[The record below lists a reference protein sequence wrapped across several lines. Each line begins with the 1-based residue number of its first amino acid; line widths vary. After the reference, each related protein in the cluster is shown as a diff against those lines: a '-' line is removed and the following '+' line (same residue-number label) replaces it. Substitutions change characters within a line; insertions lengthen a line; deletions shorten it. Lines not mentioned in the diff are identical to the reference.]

1 MLIKLSVSHFCFSL
15 GAHFSFFLTIDQLS
29 PCSEKAQVAKAM
41 DFASLSLKWLQIDY
55 ANFLGPIS
63 KNPRKGT
70 HLPIF
75 GTEVCTFS
83 YLLQIFKLI
92 LPICLEVFCCSL
104 MFENEILKSD
114 NFRQLV
120 MSFLSFF
127 SGRHGSRSSTGSRDS
142 PTNEKLGNSG
152 YMGGIGWLTGLTL
165 WYRVR
170 KTIVY

>member
-15 GAHFSFFLTIDQLS
+15 GAHFSFFLTVDQLS

-104 MFENEILKSD
+104 MFENEIIKSD

-127 SGRHGSRSSTGSRDS
+127 QVGMVPGRPQVPGTLPPMRS
-142 PTNEKLGNSG
+142 LGILG
-152 YMGGIGWLTGLTL
+152 TWVELAGGQASLCGVG
-165 WYRVR
+165 
-170 KTIVY
+170 